1 MHSAIKNFMKNEELV
16 CAVEKI
22 IKHKEFLYQPLK
34 SIEKGEEETI
44 FNFPF
49 SQIDPVPK
57 VDERIFNL
65 E

>member
-34 SIEKGEEETI
+34 SIEEETI